1 MSSKVFALFF
11 KNDNDDLTFCF
22 LLFALNVNAME
33 KETTFKKELFDKAQS
48 EGKVVIISSWIKYC
62 SSCASQ
68 MKILKEAKKQGVL
81 SDIKFDNIEYF
92 SFDVTNREIADF
104 FNIQYQTTLLIFK
117 GDNEVYR
124 SIGETTEELIYE
136 ALKASI

>member
-1 MSSKVFALFF
+1 MK
-11 KNDNDDLTFCF
+11 KILTFCF

-136 ALKASI
+136 ALKSSI

>member
-1 MSSKVFALFF
+1 MK
-11 KNDNDDLTFCF
+11 KILTFCF
-22 LLFALNVNAME
+22 LLFAFNVNAME

-136 ALKASI
+136 ALKSSI

>member
-1 MSSKVFALFF
+1 MK
-11 KNDNDDLTFCF
+11 KIITFCF
-22 LLFALNVNAME
+22 LLFALSVNAME

-136 ALKASI
+136 ALKSSI